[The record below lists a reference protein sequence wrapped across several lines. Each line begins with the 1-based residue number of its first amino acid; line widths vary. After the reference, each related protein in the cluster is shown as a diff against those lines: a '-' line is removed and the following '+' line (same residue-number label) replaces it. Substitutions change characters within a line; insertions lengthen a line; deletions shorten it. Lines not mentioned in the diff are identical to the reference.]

1 MRSHV
6 IWAVFKRNVTSY
18 FSGVL
23 GYLFIVV
30 FVVAGA
36 FAAFNARFFAN
47 NLANLDQLS
56 TWFPY
61 LLLFVVPAITMTT
74 WADEKKTGTDELLF
88 TLPARDVEILL
99 GKYFAVLAVYTV
111 AIVFSLTHA
120 MVLAWYGDPD
130 PGVLFTTYLGYWLSG
145 AALLAVGMFASV
157 LTGSVTVAFVL
168 GVALCAIPVFIGQV
182 PGAGRLLRELSV
194 EERLRDFTLG
204 LIPLGSLLYFV
215 SLAAFALY
223 LNAVMIARRHWAGGP
238 EGIRM
243 GWQFV
248 VRALSLAVALI
259 SVNYTVSQAGGRI
272 TRLDLTAE
280 NLYTLSPTTRE
291 VIGKISAEKPVTIE
305 AYLSPAEEVPQQ
317 YVNIRKKLIGLLREI
332 DSRGGGRIQVQYVD
346 VAPFSE
352 EAEIAEKWGIEARS
366 VTIEDEGGRYVRKD
380 IFLGT
385 VTRSGY
391 DEVVVPFYGVGDS
404 VEFELARS
412 LGTVSQEERLTVGIL
427 STDAKL
433 MGGFNMHSFSTDPP
447 WRIVEELKKQYI
459 VKTVSPD
466 AKIEE
471 EMDVLVAVMPSSLT
485 EPQMANFVEYVK
497 SGKPVLIFDDPL
509 PVTWGM
515 TLQQAPL
522 MPKPS
527 PGGGMMGMQQPSEPK
542 ASGGRATDLINAL
555 DIAWD
560 AGQVVF
566 DAFNPHP
573 EFFDVV
579 RPELVF
585 VKPDSGSLNAFNPGS
600 AVTRGLQEMLMFFPG
615 SIRPREG
622 SKLEFTKLLLTGA
635 KNSGTIDWEEITM
648 PSMFGGRTVNPFPVR
663 RADEYA
669 HVLAAHI
676 RSKEGSEG
684 GTRINAIYVADSDVI
699 SDESFRLREDVFLDL
714 PIDNTTFV
722 MNAVDFL
729 AGEDRYIDL
738 RSRRPQQ
745 RNLSVIQE
753 QRERYVNQRI
763 QRQKEAKERAD
774 ERLEAARRR
783 LQEVVD
789 EIQNDSSMDAAT
801 KAQKLRNA
809 QQSLNR
815 QLELEERE
823 IEREKEEMVRRAKM
837 ESEREI
843 RRIEDRVWLWAVLV
857 PPIPAIFVGL
867 VMLSLRITSERQNI
881 DVSRRV

>member
-1 MRSHV
+1 MRCHV

-47 NLANLDQLS
+47 NLASLDQLS
-56 TWFPY
+56 VWFPY

-88 TLPARDVEILL
+88 TLPARDFEILL

-111 AIVFSLTHA
+111 ALVFSLTHA

-130 PGVLFTTYLGYWLSG
+130 VGVLFSTYLGYWLAG
-145 AALLAVGMFASV
+145 AALSAVGMFASV

-168 GVALCAIPVFIGQV
+168 GVALCAVPVFIGKI
-182 PGAGRLLRELSV
+182 PGAGSLLRELSI
-194 EERLRDFTLG
+194 EGRLRDFSLG
-204 LIPLGSLLYFV
+204 MIPFSSVLYYV
-215 SLAAFALY
+215 SLAGFALY

-238 EGIRM
+238 EGTQM
-243 GWQFV
+243 GWQFI
-248 VRALSLAVALI
+248 VRALALGVGLI
-259 SVNYTVSQAGGRI
+259 SMNYVVAQAGGRV
-272 TRLDLTAE
+272 DLTAE
-280 NLYTLSPTTRE
+280 DLFTLSPTTRE
-291 VIGKISAEKPVTIE
+291 VIQKIGAEKPVTIE
-305 AYLSPAEEVPQQ
+305 AYLSTADEVPQQ
-317 YVNIRKKLIGLLREI
+317 YVGIRKKLIGLLREI
-332 DSRGGGRIQVQYVD
+332 DSRGGGRVQVQYVD
-346 VAPFSE
+346 VAPYSE

-412 LGTVSQEERLTVGIL
+412 LGTVSQEQRLTVGIL

-433 MGGFNMHSFSTDPP
+433 MGGFNSHSFSSDPP
-447 WRIVEELKKQYI
+447 WRIVSELKKQYI

-466 AKIEE
+466 ATIEE
-471 EMDVLVAVMPSSLT
+471 EMDVLLAVMPSSLT

-497 SGKPVLIFDDPL
+497 SGKPVLIFDDPM

-542 ASGGRATDLINAL
+542 ASGGRATDLVNAL

-585 VKPDSGSLNAFNPGS
+585 VKPDSGSLNAFNPGNP
-600 AVTRGLQEMLMFFPG
+600 VTRGLQEMLMFFPG
-615 SIRPREG
+615 SVRPREE
-622 SKLEFTKLLLTGA
+622 SKMEFTKLLLTGS
-635 KNSGTIDWEEITM
+635 KNSGTIDWDEITA

-663 RADEYA
+663 HTDDYA

-676 RSKEGSEG
+676 QSKSGSG
-684 GTRINAIYVADSDVI
+684 SGINAIFVADSDVI

-714 PIDNTTFV
+714 AIDNTTFV

-729 AGEDRYIDL
+729 AGEERYIDL

-763 QRQKEAKERAD
+763 ERQKDAKEQAD
-774 ERLEAARRR
+774 KRLDDARQR
-783 LQEVVD
+783 LQEKVD
-789 EIQNDSSMDAAT
+789 EIQADTSKDATT
-801 KAQKLRNA
+801 KAQMLRNA
-809 QQSLNR
+809 QQSLSR
-815 QLELEERE
+815 QLELQESE
-823 IEREKEEMVRRAKM
+823 IEREKEDQVRQAKI
-837 ESEREI
+837 ESERAI
-843 RRIEDRVWLWAVLV
+843 QRIEDRVWLWAVLI

-867 VMLSLRITSERQNI
+867 IMLSLRITNERQNI
-881 DVSRRV
+881 DVARRV